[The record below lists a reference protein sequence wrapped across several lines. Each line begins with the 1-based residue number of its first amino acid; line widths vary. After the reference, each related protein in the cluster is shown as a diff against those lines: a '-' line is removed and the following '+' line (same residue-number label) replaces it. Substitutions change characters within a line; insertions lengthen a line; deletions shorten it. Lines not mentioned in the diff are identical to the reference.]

1 MSLIS
6 NIIELR
12 LGKIEGQLDS
22 LTAINKHRV
31 NQSQV
36 NRLGLIQDEQAEV
49 FHGGLDRALLQ
60 HDKLHYKILAQRF
73 PRSKHLFV
81 AGGFGENLVVE
92 GMNEHNLCIGD
103 QFRMGS
109 CLLEISQP
117 RSPCFKLN
125 TRFEEPS
132 LARFVQE
139 NQQTGWFYRVL
150 EEGAIEVN
158 DEIHLITRPH
168 PKWTIA
174 KVLRCLYIDTNDQE
188 ACQELAVLAP
198 LADETKDVFID
209 RLKTKT
215 VEDWSSRLDE
225 EDARQEVELI
235 EIIDEIIANNNDAD
249 LASQKTNQAIKRFR
263 LSPTN
268 GASLSEAAAGSHIML
283 ELNNGLSRAYSLC
296 SPTLGDSSDL
306 TDVINSNG
314 MKTSKRATEQ
324 HSYEIAVQLSEHS
337 KGGSLF
343 MHQALTL
350 GDKVN
355 IKAPANYFPMSRG
368 QHHIFIAAG
377 IGITPFLAMIKE
389 AISFNE
395 TFELHYCVSDT
406 HQYPFKDTLTP
417 YAANLHLY
425 TSKARLELK
434 TVFKTPVFDQHIYTC
449 GSANFVNQIR
459 EGVNHWPDENIH
471 FEHFSQD
478 QSSNKAFKVS
488 IKGSTDILDVEAETS
503 LIEVLRQ
510 QGHNIASHCETG
522 ICGKCQISYEG
533 NVEHR
538 DSVLSLTEKKHRM
551 TPCVSRA
558 KGEHLILSLE

>member
-6 NIIELR
+6 NVIELR

-22 LTAINKHRV
+22 KTAINKHTV
-31 NQSQV
+31 NKSQV
-36 NRLGLIQDEQAEV
+36 NRLGLINDEQAEV

-103 QFRMGS
+103 QFKIGS

-150 EEGAIEVN
+150 KEGTIQVN
-158 DEIHLITRPH
+158 DEIHLIKRPH

-174 KVLRCLYIDTNDQE
+174 KVLHCLYIDTNDQE
-188 ACQELAVLAP
+188 ACQELAVLDP

-209 RLKTKT
+209 RLRTKT
-215 VEDWSSRLDE
+215 IEDWSSRLDE
-225 EDARQEVELI
+225 EDARQEVEVVA
-235 EIIDEIIANNNDAD
+235 IIDEELTQINGDES
-249 LASQKTNQAIKRFR
+249 ASNKPIQAIKRFYLKPTNKGR
-263 LSPTN
+263 LSK
-268 GASLSEAAAGSHIML
+268 AAAGSHIML

-296 SPTLGDSSDL
+296 SPILNDD
-306 TDVINSNG
+306 TDNNDTINS
-314 MKTSKRATEQ
+314 KSI
-324 HSYEIAVQLSEHS
+324 SYEIAVQLNANS

-343 MHQALTL
+343 MHQSLTL

-395 TFELHYCVSDT
+395 TYELHYCVSDC
-406 HQYPFKDTLTP
+406 HQYPFKEILAP
-417 YAANLHLY
+417 YADNLFLY

-434 TVFKTPVFDQHIYTC
+434 TVFKTPQLDQHIYTC
-449 GSANFVNQIR
+449 GSASFVNQIR
-459 EGVNHWPDENIH
+459 KGVNHWPDENIH
-471 FEHFSQD
+471 FEHFSSE
-478 QSSNKAFKVS
+478 QSNNKAFKVS
-488 IKGSTDILDVEAETS
+488 LKGSKEILNIEPDTS
-503 LIEVLRQ
+503 LIQVLRE
-510 QGHNIASHCETG
+510 QGHNIGSHCETG

-533 NVEHR
+533 DVEHR

>member
-36 NRLGLIQDEQAEV
+36 NRLGLIQDEQAES
-49 FHGGLDRALLQ
+49 FHGGQDRALLQ
-60 HDKLHYKILAQRF
+60 HDKLHYKTLALRF
-73 PRSKHLFV
+73 PHSKHLFV

-103 QFRMGS
+103 QFRIGS

-150 EEGAIEVN
+150 EEGAIQVN
-158 DEIHLITRPH
+158 DEIHLIKRPH

-174 KVLRCLYIDTNDQE
+174 KVLHCLYIDTNDQDS
-188 ACQELAVLAP
+188 CQELAVLAP
-198 LADETKDVFID
+198 LADETKEVFID

-225 EDARQEVELI
+225 EDARLEVEVVA
-235 EIIDEIIANNNDAD
+235 IIDEV
-249 LASQKTNQAIKRFR
+249 LSQVKGDNSAPNKPIKPIKRFYLRPTNEGR
-263 LSPTN
+263 LSQ
-268 GASLSEAAAGSHIML
+268 AAAGSHIML

-296 SPTLGDSSDL
+296 SPILNDG
-306 TDVINSNG
+306 TDNNDAINANNL
-314 MKTSKRATEQ
+314 
-324 HSYEIAVQLSEHS
+324 SYEIAVQLSDNA

-395 TFELHYCVSDT
+395 TYELHYCVSDT
-406 HQYPFKDTLTP
+406 HQYPFKETLVP
-417 YAANLHLY
+417 YAANLALY
-425 TSKARLELK
+425 TSKDRLELK
-434 TVFKTPVFDQHIYTC
+434 ALFKTPASNLHIYTC
-449 GSANFVNQIR
+449 GSANFVNQVR

-478 QSSNKAFKVS
+478 QSNNKAFKVS
-488 IKGSTDILDVEAETS
+488 IKGSTDILDVEPETS

-510 QGHNIASHCETG
+510 RGHNIASHCETG

-533 NVEHR
+533 DVEHR
-538 DSVLSLTEKKHRM
+538 DSVLSHTEKKHRM